1 MSPMKTSEAAS
12 LLHEKVKIDF
22 AVLVILLLQQFI
34 GNAQEQL
41 LLIWDMFYFELTW
54 SGLSLRES
62 VDAIP
67 DFKSFMTEAVII

>member
-41 LLIWDMFYFELTW
+41 LLIWDMFYFELT
-54 SGLSLRES
+54 
-62 VDAIP
+62 
-67 DFKSFMTEAVII
+67 

>member
-1 MSPMKTSEAAS
+1 MSPMKTSKAAS

-41 LLIWDMFYFELTW
+41 LLTWDMFYFELT
-54 SGLSLRES
+54 
-62 VDAIP
+62 
-67 DFKSFMTEAVII
+67 